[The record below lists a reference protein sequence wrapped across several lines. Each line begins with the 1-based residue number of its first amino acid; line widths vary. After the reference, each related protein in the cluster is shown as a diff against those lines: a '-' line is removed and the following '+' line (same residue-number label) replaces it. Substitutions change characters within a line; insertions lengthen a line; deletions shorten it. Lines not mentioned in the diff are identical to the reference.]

1 MTLDETVTCFGF
13 EEVFLCGSVPVRSP
27 RAQGRLWGARF
38 DVDASPVFPQGVLAA
53 AIWVRAGLAME
64 KLELEP
70 AVRTVSSV
78 LSDCPRPSGAGP
90 APTLLE

>member
-1 MTLDETVTCFGF
+1 M
-13 EEVFLCGSVPVRSP
+13 
-27 RAQGRLWGARF
+27 
-38 DVDASPVFPQGVLAA
+38 DASPVFPQGVLAA

-64 KLELEP
+64 KLELER